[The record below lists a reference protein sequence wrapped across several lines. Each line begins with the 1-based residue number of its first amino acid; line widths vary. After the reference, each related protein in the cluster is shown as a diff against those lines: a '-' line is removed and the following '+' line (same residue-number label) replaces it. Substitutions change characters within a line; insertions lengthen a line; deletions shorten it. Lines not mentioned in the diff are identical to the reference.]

1 MALMSET
8 APRTAA
14 LIVAAGRGERAGSGL
29 PKQYRALAGRPLLT
43 RAIEA
48 LAADPRVQSMI
59 CVIGENQQAMY
70 REATRLVPE
79 DTAGRLLEPAEG
91 LATRQGS
98 VRMGLEAL
106 LARSGAQ
113 PDIVL
118 VHDAARPLVGPGLV
132 ALAIDCAARYG
143 AAIPGVPVT
152 DTVKLVEADGTVGS
166 TPDRSR
172 LRAVQTPQA
181 FSFAALLSAHRKARD
196 AGVEGLTDDA
206 AIIEWAGGRVHV
218 FEGDVTN
225 IKITNPGDFE
235 TAERILLGELETRI
249 GSGYD
254 VHATGPGSF
263 VTLGG
268 IAIPHDRGLIGHS
281 DADVVLHALT
291 DAILGALAD
300 GDIGVHFP
308 PSDPQWRGVSSDRF
322 VRFAL
327 ERLAARQGRLDHVDV
342 SLLCEA
348 PRIGPHRAAMV
359 ERMAQICGIS
369 PSRIGLKATT
379 AEGLGFVGRRE
390 GIAAQVVATIRLPVS
405 ET

>member
-1 MALMSET
+1 M
-8 APRTAA
+8 
-14 LIVAAGRGERAGSGL
+14 
-29 PKQYRALAGRPLLT
+29 
-43 RAIEA
+43 
-48 LAADPRVQSMI
+48 DPRVGSI
-59 CVIGENQQAMY
+59 LCVIGDGQHALY
-70 REATRLVPE
+70 RDATRLIPKGTVARLFEPV
-79 DTAGRLLEPAEG
+79 AGGAI
-91 LATRQGS
+91 RQGS
-98 VRMGLEAL
+98 VCAGLEAL
-106 LARSGAQ
+106 LTQSSEP

-118 VHDAARPLVGPGLV
+118 VHDAARPLVRQDLV
-132 ALAIDCAARYG
+132 ARAIDCAARHG

-152 DTVKLVEADGTVGS
+152 DTVKLVDADGTVGS
-166 TPDRSR
+166 TPERSR

-206 AIIEWAGGRVHV
+206 AVIEWAGGRVHV

-235 TAERILLGELETRI
+235 TAERILLGAFETRV

-327 ERLAARQGRLDHVDV
+327 ERLAARRGRLDHVDV

-359 ERMAQICGIS
+359 ERMAQICGIP